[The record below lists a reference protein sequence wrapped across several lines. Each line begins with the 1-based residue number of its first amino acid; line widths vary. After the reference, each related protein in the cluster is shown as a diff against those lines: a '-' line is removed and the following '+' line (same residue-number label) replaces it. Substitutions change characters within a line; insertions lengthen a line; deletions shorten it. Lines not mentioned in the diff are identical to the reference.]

1 MWTVES
7 APLFTRPDKSGPA
20 QNEWAGS
27 GPVKKIKFFFG
38 SLWFFRV

>member
-20 QNEWAGS
+20 QKWVGRVRPS
-27 GPVKKIKFFFG
+27 KKN
-38 SLWFFRV
+38 